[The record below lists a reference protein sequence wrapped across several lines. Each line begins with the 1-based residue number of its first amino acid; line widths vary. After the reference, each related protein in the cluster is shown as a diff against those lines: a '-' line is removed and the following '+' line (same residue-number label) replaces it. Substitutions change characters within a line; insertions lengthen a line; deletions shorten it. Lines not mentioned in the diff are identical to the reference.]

1 MDKNSKLSNG
11 DKITLTASY
20 SQQTTD
26 YLNINMTF
34 SKMKKKPLQFIQ
46 SKKLGLTFQ
55 EAEVMQMLTW
65 FLKQT
70 LHPNKKEIRKIIYN
84 VF

>member
-26 YLNINMTF
+26 YLNINIEEPTRTF
-34 SKMKKKPLQFIQ
+34 KVK
-46 SKKLGLTFQ
+46 GLTPI
-55 EAEVMQMLTW
+55 
-65 FLKQT
+65 LKSYS
-70 LHPNKKEIRKIIYN
+70 NIDKDIRKKNDRFCYKRNNI
-84 VF
+84 